1 MLPVPEGVV
10 AVNVKVVPLT
20 EYAVVGSCLTFSTN
34 TDTELVVATLDK
46 VYAVLP
52 PLKVSLTTVAKLV
65 EGVLPKYG
73 IK

>member
-20 EYAVVGSCLTFSTN
+20 EYAVVGSCLTFSIN

-46 VYAVLP
+46 VYPVLP